1 MGAGVGAAAT
11 RMTGGRGPDEGQ
23 RRLPVATVARP
34 GETGP
39 QTDAGTGTGEASGAP
54 LERPERPERPVRLG
68 GSEVEVSPLGTGTWA
83 WGDRLTWGYGRD
95 YDEGDCRGAFAASLG
110 AGLTLFD
117 TAELYG
123 WGESE
128 RLLGRFIR
136 ERGLRPETAVVATKF
151 FPYPWRLR
159 HGDAVAAL
167 RGSLSRLGLPRVD
180 LYQLHWPLP
189 VFSVARRMDALAE
202 TVQAGLTRAVGV
214 SNYTAAD
221 LRRAHA
227 ALARRGIPLASNQVH
242 YSLLHRSPERDG
254 VLAACRELNV
264 TLMAYSPLEQGL
276 LTGKY
281 GPGRPPPARRRRRAG
296 PHPET
301 LVPLVAA
308 LRAAGEAHGGKT
320 PAQVAL
326 NWLLCRGALPIP
338 GAKRPD
344 QARDNAGALGWRL
357 TPEEVETL
365 DRLSR

>member
-1 MGAGVGAAAT
+1 
-11 RMTGGRGPDEGQ
+11 
-23 RRLPVATVARP
+23 VATVARP
-34 GETGP
+34 GETDP
-39 QTDAGTGTGEASGAP
+39 RPDADEVGTETGGA
-54 LERPERPERPVRLG
+54 LQERPVRLG
-68 GSEVEVSPLGTGTWA
+68 GSEVEVSPLGTGAWA

-95 YDEGDCRGAFAASLG
+95 YGEGDCRGAFAASLG

-159 HGDAVAAL
+159 HGDVVAAL
-167 RGSLSRLGLPRVD
+167 RGSLGRLGLPRVD
-180 LYQLHWPLP
+180 VYQLHVPLP
-189 VFSVARRMDALAE
+189 VFSVERRMDALAE

-214 SNYTAAD
+214 SNYNAAD

-242 YSLLHRSPERDG
+242 YSLLHRSPERNG

-281 GPGRPPPARRRRRAG
+281 GPGRPPPARRRRAAPR
-296 PHPET
+296 PEA
-301 LVPLVAA
+301 LGRLVAA

-326 NWLLCRGALPIP
+326 NWLLGRGALPIP